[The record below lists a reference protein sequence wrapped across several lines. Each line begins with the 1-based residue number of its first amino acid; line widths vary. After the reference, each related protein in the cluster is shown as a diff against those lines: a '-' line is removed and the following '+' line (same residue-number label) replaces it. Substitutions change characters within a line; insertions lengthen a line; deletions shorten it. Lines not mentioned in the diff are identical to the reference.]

1 MLLERATGLAEKV
14 SRYQQL
20 KSAAA
25 EAELFRTRAS
35 QVTQAAALVAT
46 ALETLQRFAS
56 AGVEVSFRPANAD
69 VLIERA
75 RALQE
80 IAAKD
85 PAKLAEPPFNFRYEF
100 TDRLTGIATGA
111 LQAVQHAWAAHVGKV
126 APTGSDE
133 LLDAFGRIAQL
144 RPAVTRIRQCRE
156 RIAALA
162 ASAPADPA
170 AALATLD
177 RLVGEHAAAMREL
190 RSEDMPISIVKL
202 IAAAGEPRGAPLG
215 WLTDENRAWLE
226 ARGLAD
232 AFRLRLV

>member
-1 MLLERATGLAEKV
+1 MLLERATGLAEKI
-14 SRYQQL
+14 SRYQRL

-25 EAELFRTRAS
+25 EAELFRTRSS
-35 QVTQAAALVAT
+35 QVTQAAARVAT
-46 ALETLQRFAS
+46 VVGTLRAFAS

-85 PAKLAEPPFNFRYEF
+85 PAKLAEPPFGFKFEF
-100 TDRLTGIATGA
+100 TDRLIGIAAGA
-111 LQAVQHAWAAHVGKV
+111 LQAVQHAWAAHVEKV

-133 LLDAFGRIAQL
+133 LLDAFGRLAQL
-144 RPAVTRIRQCRE
+144 RPAVAQIRQCRQ
-156 RIAALA
+156 RIAVIA
-162 ASAPADPA
+162 ASAPSDPA
-170 AALATLD
+170 AALATLE

-190 RSEDMPISIVKL
+190 GSEDMPTSIVKL

-215 WLTDENRAWLE
+215 LLTDENRAWLE

-232 AFRLRLV
+232 VFRLRLV